1 MIGSAQD
8 LTGRDGVKGAE
19 MASVNRQRGQ
29 PTGAIG
35 RRRFCQLT
43 AAGVGAV
50 ALARATGERTAHAQF
65 EDLYRL
71 ARAEGQ
77 LNIYGGGPTAP
88 FVNSGN
94 QFSAAFPGITVNVT
108 GGFSNVLAPEIDRQ
122 IAAGSLEC
130 DVTVLQTLQDFER
143 WKQVNALLPFQ
154 PAGADQ
160 IPDGFKDPDGTSIG
174 LRVSAVAFAYN
185 PDRVPEDAVPRTA
198 LEFLDPRLAGM
209 SIACYP
215 HDDDVTLYQ
224 FDTIVQK
231 HGWDYMDQ
239 LMVNRPQFIRGHLG
253 VVREIAAGRGGVS
266 FDSTVSSTLSAQNS
280 GAAIRLL
287 LPEEDAIPIWPQSAG
302 IFRGAPHPN
311 AARLYISWL
320 LTREEQGRLPAG
332 NWTVRRDVAPP
343 AGFRSILDYN
353 VANDFRAF
361 VTDEPRL
368 EELRRRYQEYIGPV
382 RGEPVI

>member
-1 MIGSAQD
+1 
-8 LTGRDGVKGAE
+8 
-19 MASVNRQRGQ
+19 MAGVNRRRGL
-29 PTGAIG
+29 GASMLG
-35 RRRFCQLT
+35 RRHFLRLT
-43 AAGVGAV
+43 AAAVGAA
-50 ALARATGERTAHAQF
+50 ALARSTDERTAHAQF
-65 EDLYRL
+65 EELYRL

-122 IAAGSLEC
+122 IAAGNLEC

-143 WKQVNALLPFQ
+143 WKRANALLPFQ

-160 IPDGFKDPDGTSIG
+160 IPDGFKDPDGTSVG

-185 PDRVPEDAVPRTA
+185 PERVPEDAVPRTA
-198 LEFLDPRLAGM
+198 LDFLDPRLAGLC
-209 SIACYP
+209 ITCYP

-231 HGWDYMDQ
+231 HGWDFMDR

-253 VVREIAAGRGGVS
+253 VVREIAADRAGVS
-266 FDSTVSSTLSAQNS
+266 FDSTVSSTLGAQNS
-280 GAAIRLL
+280 GANIRLL
-287 LPEEDAIPIWPQSAG
+287 MPEEEAIPVWPQSAG

-311 AARLYISWL
+311 AAKLYVSWL
-320 LTREEQGRLPAG
+320 LTREEQARLPAG
-332 NWTVRRDVAPP
+332 NWTVRRDVPPP
-343 AGFRSILDYN
+343 AGFRPILDYN

-361 VTDEPRL
+361 VTNEPRL